1 MQVGYLNKSCIVLY
15 KGVHELFFKLLR
27 YLEDRLLK
35 ALLTPLRIYL
45 LYIYT

>member
-15 KGVHELFFKLLR
+15 MGVHELFFKLLR

-35 ALLTPLRIYL
+35 AWLTPLRIYL
-45 LYIYT
+45 LYTYT